1 MNAQTFARLLYR
13 LVLRLHPPA
22 FRHRFGEEMLWIF
35 DLASSRGQMAYLL
48 LDGVRSVTIQH
59 AKVDRDE
66 KAVTQFGLEIQTSG
80 LTLGRMGQAAAL
92 SAAILV
98 AIASLLA
105 REMPSALYFEHN
117 QQPTCGQVDE
127 PRPTATLDIGQ

>member
-1 MNAQTFARLLYR
+1 MNAQNFARLLYR
-13 LVLRLHPPA
+13 LLLRMHPAA

-59 AKVDRDE
+59 AKVDLDE
-66 KAVTQFGLEIQTSG
+66 KAVASFGLEIQTSG
-80 LTLGRMGQAAAL
+80 LTLGRMGQAAVL

-127 PRPTATLDIGQ
+127 LRPTATLDIGQ

>member
-1 MNAQTFARLLYR
+1 MNAQNFARLLYR
-13 LVLRLHPPA
+13 LLLRMHPAA

-59 AKVDRDE
+59 AKVDLDE
-66 KAVTQFGLEIQTSG
+66 KAVAPFGLEIQTSG
-80 LTLGRMGQAAAL
+80 LTLGRMGQAAVL

-127 PRPTATLDIGQ
+127 LRPTATLDIGQ

>member
-1 MNAQTFARLLYR
+1 MNAQNFARLLYR
-13 LVLRLHPPA
+13 LLLRMHPAA

-59 AKVDRDE
+59 AKVDLDE
-66 KAVTQFGLEIQTSG
+66 KAVAPFDLEIQTSG
-80 LTLGRMGQAAAL
+80 LTLGRMGQAAVL

-127 PRPTATLDIGQ
+127 LRPTATLDIGQ